1 MKKYLALLLAAIMA
15 LSLAACASTA
25 KTEEPAAK
33 LTMATEATFQP
44 YEYYDG
50 DAIVGIDVE
59 VAQAI
64 ADKLGMELE
73 VTDIA
78 FDSIIPG
85 VQTGKYDMGMAG
97 MTVTDERK
105 EQVNFSDSY
114 ATGVQVVIVKDDSPI
129 TSVDDLFADGASTV
143 VGTQAGTTGFIYATS
158 DIEDA
163 GLGTVKSFGKTT
175 DAVEA
180 LKNGQV
186 DCVILDNEPAK
197 ALVAANEG
205 LHILDTE
212 YAVEDYAIAIA
223 KENTDLLE
231 KVNKALAELTA
242 DGTLQSIVDKYICIF
257 ATGRSDAPPRCFA
270 LYDFIEKR
278 ERFAHDRM
286 VSGMDRKGRK
296 GLCHLL
302 HHQGS
307 LEIYRKGSG
316 QYAPDRAGRRAAR
329 YPDRHNRRHYPLDA
343 RQDA

>member
-1 MKKYLALLLAAIMA
+1 MSIQNNTHDAHASQEELNMKKYLALLLAAIMA

-25 KTEEPAAK
+25 KTDAAASASGK

-143 VGTQAGTTGFIYATS
+143 VGTQRAPR
-158 DIEDA
+158 
-163 GLGTVKSFGKTT
+163 
-175 DAVEA
+175 A
-180 LKNGQV
+180 LSMPRPTLKMPV
-186 DCVILDNEPAK
+186 S
-197 ALVAANEG
+197 ALSSPSA
-205 LHILDTE
+205 
-212 YAVEDYAIAIA
+212 
-223 KENTDLLE
+223 
-231 KVNKALAELTA
+231 
-242 DGTLQSIVDKYICIF
+242 
-257 ATGRSDAPPRCFA
+257 
-270 LYDFIEKR
+270 
-278 ERFAHDRM
+278 
-286 VSGMDRKGRK
+286 
-296 GLCHLL
+296 
-302 HHQGS
+302 
-307 LEIYRKGSG
+307 
-316 QYAPDRAGRRAAR
+316 RR
-329 YPDRHNRRHYPLDA
+329 PTPLKP
-343 RQDA
+343 

>member
-1 MKKYLALLLAAIMA
+1 MKKLIALLLAAMMVLA
-15 LSLAACASTA
+15 LAACASNASTDTTA
-25 KTEEPAAK
+25 PADSAAETEAPAEEAADSTAASGK
-33 LTMATEATFQP
+33 LTMATEATFPP
-44 YEYYDG
+44 YEFYDG

-64 ADKLGMELE
+64 AAKLGMELE

-85 VQTGKYDMGMAG
+85 IQTGKYDMGMAG

-114 ATGVQVVIVKDDSPI
+114 ATGVQVVIVKDDSAI
-129 TSVDDLFADGASTV
+129 ASVDDLFADGANTV

-223 KENTDLLE
+223 KENTDLLD
-231 KVNKALAELTA
+231 KVNTALAELKD
-242 DGTLQSIVDKYICIF
+242 DGTLQSIVDKYI
-257 ATGRSDAPPRCFA
+257 G
-270 LYDFIEKR
+270 E
-278 ERFAHDRM
+278 
-286 VSGMDRKGRK
+286 
-296 GLCHLL
+296 
-302 HHQGS
+302 
-307 LEIYRKGSG
+307 
-316 QYAPDRAGRRAAR
+316 
-329 YPDRHNRRHYPLDA
+329 
-343 RQDA
+343 

>member
-1 MKKYLALLLAAIMA
+1 MKKLIALLLAAMMVLA
-15 LSLAACASTA
+15 LAACASNASTDTTA
-25 KTEEPAAK
+25 PADSAAETEAPAEEAADSTAASGK
-33 LTMATEATFQP
+33 LTMATEATFPP

-64 ADKLGMELE
+64 AAKLGMELE

-85 VQTGKYDMGMAG
+85 IQTGKYDMGMAG

-114 ATGVQVVIVKDDSPI
+114 ATGVQVVIVKDDSAI
-129 TSVDDLFADGASTV
+129 TSVDDLFADGADTV

-223 KENTDLLE
+223 KENTDLLD
-231 KVNKALAELTA
+231 KVNAALAELKD
-242 DGTLQSIVDKYICIF
+242 DGTLQSIVDKYI
-257 ATGRSDAPPRCFA
+257 S
-270 LYDFIEKR
+270 K
-278 ERFAHDRM
+278 
-286 VSGMDRKGRK
+286 
-296 GLCHLL
+296 
-302 HHQGS
+302 
-307 LEIYRKGSG
+307 
-316 QYAPDRAGRRAAR
+316 
-329 YPDRHNRRHYPLDA
+329 
-343 RQDA
+343 

>member
-15 LSLAACASTA
+15 LSLAACASTS
-25 KTEEPAAK
+25 KTEETASAK
-33 LTMATEATFQP
+33 LTMATEATFPP

-64 ADKLGMELE
+64 AEKLGMEME

-85 VQTGKYDMGMAG
+85 IQTGKYDMGMAG

-158 DIEDA
+158 DIEDV

-231 KVNKALAELTA
+231 KVNKALSELTA
-242 DGTLQSIVDKYICIF
+242 DGTLQSIVDKYI
-257 ATGRSDAPPRCFA
+257 G
-270 LYDFIEKR
+270 K
-278 ERFAHDRM
+278 
-286 VSGMDRKGRK
+286 
-296 GLCHLL
+296 
-302 HHQGS
+302 
-307 LEIYRKGSG
+307 
-316 QYAPDRAGRRAAR
+316 
-329 YPDRHNRRHYPLDA
+329 
-343 RQDA
+343 

>member
-1 MKKYLALLLAAIMA
+1 MKKYLSLLLAAIMA
-15 LSLAACASTA
+15 LSLAACASTS
-25 KTEEPAAK
+25 KTEETASAK
-33 LTMATEATFQP
+33 LTMATEATFPP

-64 ADKLGMELE
+64 AEKLGMELE

-85 VQTGKYDMGMAG
+85 IQTGKYDMGMAG

-158 DIEDA
+158 DIEDV

-231 KVNKALAELTA
+231 KVNKALSELTA
-242 DGTLQSIVDKYICIF
+242 DGTLQSIVDKYI
-257 ATGRSDAPPRCFA
+257 G
-270 LYDFIEKR
+270 K
-278 ERFAHDRM
+278 
-286 VSGMDRKGRK
+286 
-296 GLCHLL
+296 
-302 HHQGS
+302 
-307 LEIYRKGSG
+307 
-316 QYAPDRAGRRAAR
+316 
-329 YPDRHNRRHYPLDA
+329 
-343 RQDA
+343 

>member
-1 MKKYLALLLAAIMA
+1 MVFYSFSLDIMRFVCIIMSIQNNTHDAHASQEELNMKKYLALLLAAIMA
-15 LSLAACASTA
+15 LSLAACASTS
-25 KTEEPAAK
+25 KTEETASAK
-33 LTMATEATFQP
+33 LTMATEATFPP

-64 ADKLGMELE
+64 AEKLGMELE

-85 VQTGKYDMGMAG
+85 IQTGKYDMGMAG

-231 KVNKALAELTA
+231 KVNKALSELTA
-242 DGTLQSIVDKYICIF
+242 DGTLQSIVDKYI
-257 ATGRSDAPPRCFA
+257 
-270 LYDFIEKR
+270 K
-278 ERFAHDRM
+278 
-286 VSGMDRKGRK
+286 
-296 GLCHLL
+296 
-302 HHQGS
+302 
-307 LEIYRKGSG
+307 
-316 QYAPDRAGRRAAR
+316 
-329 YPDRHNRRHYPLDA
+329 
-343 RQDA
+343 

>member
-1 MKKYLALLLAAIMA
+1 MSIQNNTHDAHASQEELNMKKYLALLLAAIMA

-25 KTEEPAAK
+25 KTEDAASTSGK

-105 EQVNFSDSY
+105 EQVNF
-114 ATGVQVVIVKDDSPI
+114 VIVKDDSPI

-242 DGTLQSIVDKYICIF
+242 DGTLQSIVDKYI
-257 ATGRSDAPPRCFA
+257 G
-270 LYDFIEKR
+270 K
-278 ERFAHDRM
+278 
-286 VSGMDRKGRK
+286 
-296 GLCHLL
+296 
-302 HHQGS
+302 
-307 LEIYRKGSG
+307 
-316 QYAPDRAGRRAAR
+316 
-329 YPDRHNRRHYPLDA
+329 
-343 RQDA
+343 

>member
-1 MKKYLALLLAAIMA
+1 MKKLLAVM
-15 LSLAACASTA
+15 LAAMMLLAMVACGNNNSEPTPEPTPTPDET
-25 KTEEPAAK
+25 KT
-33 LTMATEATFQP
+33 LYMATEGTFPP

-50 DAIVGIDVE
+50 DKLVGIDVE
-59 VAQAI
+59 VAGAI
-64 ADKLGMELE
+64 AEKLGMKLE
-73 VTDIA
+73 VVDIA
-78 FDSIIPG
+78 FDSIVSG
-85 VQTGKYDMGMAG
+85 VQAGKYDMGMAG

-242 DGTLQSIVDKYICIF
+242 DGTLQSIVDKYI
-257 ATGRSDAPPRCFA
+257 
-270 LYDFIEKR
+270 K
-278 ERFAHDRM
+278 
-286 VSGMDRKGRK
+286 
-296 GLCHLL
+296 
-302 HHQGS
+302 
-307 LEIYRKGSG
+307 
-316 QYAPDRAGRRAAR
+316 
-329 YPDRHNRRHYPLDA
+329 
-343 RQDA
+343 

>member
-1 MKKYLALLLAAIMA
+1 MKKLIALLLAALMVLA
-15 LSLAACASTA
+15 LAACASNASTDTTA
-25 KTEEPAAK
+25 PADSAAETEAPAEEAADSTAASGK
-33 LTMATEATFQP
+33 LTMATEATFPP

-64 ADKLGMELE
+64 AAKLGMELE

-85 VQTGKYDMGMAG
+85 IQTGKYDMGMAG

-114 ATGVQVVIVKDDSPI
+114 ATGVQVVIVKDDSAI
-129 TSVDDLFADGASTV
+129 TSVDDLFADGADTV

-223 KENTDLLE
+223 KENTDLLD
-231 KVNKALAELTA
+231 KINTALAELKD
-242 DGTLQSIVDKYICIF
+242 DGTLQSIVDKYI
-257 ATGRSDAPPRCFA
+257 G
-270 LYDFIEKR
+270 E
-278 ERFAHDRM
+278 
-286 VSGMDRKGRK
+286 
-296 GLCHLL
+296 
-302 HHQGS
+302 
-307 LEIYRKGSG
+307 
-316 QYAPDRAGRRAAR
+316 
-329 YPDRHNRRHYPLDA
+329 
-343 RQDA
+343 

>member
-1 MKKYLALLLAAIMA
+1 MKKLIALLLAAMMVLA
-15 LSLAACASTA
+15 LAACASNASTDTTA
-25 KTEEPAAK
+25 PADSAAETEAPAEEAADSTAASGK
-33 LTMATEATFQP
+33 LTMATEATFPP

-64 ADKLGMELE
+64 AAKLGMELE

-114 ATGVQVVIVKDDSPI
+114 ATGVQVVIVKDDSAI
-129 TSVDDLFADGASTV
+129 ASVDDLFADGANTV

-163 GLGTVKSFGKTT
+163 GLGTVKSFGTTT

-223 KENTDLLE
+223 KENTDLLD
-231 KVNKALAELTA
+231 KVNAALAELKD
-242 DGTLQSIVDKYICIF
+242 DGTLQSIVDKYI
-257 ATGRSDAPPRCFA
+257 G
-270 LYDFIEKR
+270 E
-278 ERFAHDRM
+278 
-286 VSGMDRKGRK
+286 
-296 GLCHLL
+296 
-302 HHQGS
+302 
-307 LEIYRKGSG
+307 
-316 QYAPDRAGRRAAR
+316 
-329 YPDRHNRRHYPLDA
+329 
-343 RQDA
+343 

>member
-15 LSLAACASTA
+15 LSLAACASTS
-25 KTEEPAAK
+25 KTEETASAK
-33 LTMATEATFQP
+33 LTMATEATFPP

-64 ADKLGMELE
+64 AEKLGMELE

-85 VQTGKYDMGMAG
+85 IQTGKYDMGMAG

-231 KVNKALAELTA
+231 KVNKALSAHCLRVV
-242 DGTLQSIVDKYICIF
+242 GHTLWIVKAWQRHGMNCRKRQGRNSCILF
-257 ATGRSDAPPRCFA
+257 QRLRP
-270 LYDFIEKR
+270 
-278 ERFAHDRM
+278 
-286 VSGMDRKGRK
+286 
-296 GLCHLL
+296 
-302 HHQGS
+302 
-307 LEIYRKGSG
+307 
-316 QYAPDRAGRRAAR
+316 AASR
-329 YPDRHNRRHYPLDA
+329 NTTL
-343 RQDA
+343 

>member
-1 MKKYLALLLAAIMA
+1 MSIQNNTHDAHASQEELNMKKYLALLLAAIMA
-15 LSLAACASTA
+15 LSLAACASAA
-25 KTEEPAAK
+25 KTDAAASASGK

-242 DGTLQSIVDKYICIF
+242 DGTLQSIVDKYI
-257 ATGRSDAPPRCFA
+257 
-270 LYDFIEKR
+270 K
-278 ERFAHDRM
+278 
-286 VSGMDRKGRK
+286 
-296 GLCHLL
+296 
-302 HHQGS
+302 
-307 LEIYRKGSG
+307 
-316 QYAPDRAGRRAAR
+316 
-329 YPDRHNRRHYPLDA
+329 
-343 RQDA
+343 

>member
-1 MKKYLALLLAAIMA
+1 MHDLYIYFFGTLCRLFRTQQLIFMHLLCILMSTHKSTNRTEEPNMKKLLALLLAVIPV
-15 LSLAACASTA
+15 LSLAACASAA
-25 KTEEPAAK
+25 KDDEPASDAAK
-33 LTMATEATFQP
+33 LTMATEATFPP

-64 ADKLGMELE
+64 AEKLGMELE

-85 VQTGKYDMGMAG
+85 IQTGKYDMGMAG

-105 EQVNFSDSY
+105 EQVSFSDSY
-114 ATGVQVVIVKDDSPI
+114 ATGVQVVIVRDGSAI
-129 TSVDDLFADGASTV
+129 TSVDDLLADGANTV
-143 VGTQAGTTGFIYATS
+143 VGTQAGTTGFLYATS
-158 DIEDA
+158 DIEEA

-180 LKNGQV
+180 LKNGQI

-223 KENTDLLE
+223 KENTELLE
-231 KVNKALAELTA
+231 KVNKALSELKA
-242 DGTLQSIVDKYICIF
+242 DGTLQSIIDKYI
-257 ATGRSDAPPRCFA
+257 G
-270 LYDFIEKR
+270 K
-278 ERFAHDRM
+278 
-286 VSGMDRKGRK
+286 
-296 GLCHLL
+296 
-302 HHQGS
+302 
-307 LEIYRKGSG
+307 
-316 QYAPDRAGRRAAR
+316 
-329 YPDRHNRRHYPLDA
+329 
-343 RQDA
+343 

>member
-1 MKKYLALLLAAIMA
+1 MKKYLALLLAAILA

-25 KTEEPAAK
+25 KTEETASASGK
-33 LTMATEATFQP
+33 LTMATEATFPP

-114 ATGVQVVIVKDDSPI
+114 ATGVQVVIVKDDSAI
-129 TSVDDLFADGASTV
+129 TSVDDLFADGANTV
-143 VGTQAGTTGFIYATS
+143 VGTQAGTTAFIYATS

-231 KVNKALAELTA
+231 KVNKALSELTA
-242 DGTLQSIVDKYICIF
+242 DGTLQSIVDKYI
-257 ATGRSDAPPRCFA
+257 G
-270 LYDFIEKR
+270 K
-278 ERFAHDRM
+278 
-286 VSGMDRKGRK
+286 
-296 GLCHLL
+296 
-302 HHQGS
+302 
-307 LEIYRKGSG
+307 
-316 QYAPDRAGRRAAR
+316 
-329 YPDRHNRRHYPLDA
+329 
-343 RQDA
+343 

>member
-1 MKKYLALLLAAIMA
+1 MLFRTQQLIFMHLLCILMSTHKSTNRMEEPNMKKLLALLLAVILV
-15 LSLAACASTA
+15 LSLAACTSAA
-25 KTEEPAAK
+25 KDDEPASDTAK
-33 LTMATEATFQP
+33 LTMATEATFPP

-85 VQTGKYDMGMAG
+85 IQTGKYDMGMAG

-105 EQVNFSDSY
+105 EQVSFSDSY
-114 ATGVQVVIVKDDSPI
+114 ATGVQVVIVRDGSAI
-129 TSVDDLFADGASTV
+129 TSVDDLLADGANTV
-143 VGTQAGTTGFIYATS
+143 VGTQAGTTGFLYATS
-158 DIEDA
+158 DIEEA

-223 KENTDLLE
+223 KENTELLE
-231 KVNKALAELTA
+231 KVNKALSELKT
-242 DGTLQSIVDKYICIF
+242 DGTLQSIVGKYI
-257 ATGRSDAPPRCFA
+257 G
-270 LYDFIEKR
+270 K
-278 ERFAHDRM
+278 
-286 VSGMDRKGRK
+286 
-296 GLCHLL
+296 
-302 HHQGS
+302 
-307 LEIYRKGSG
+307 
-316 QYAPDRAGRRAAR
+316 
-329 YPDRHNRRHYPLDA
+329 
-343 RQDA
+343 

>member
-1 MKKYLALLLAAIMA
+1 MKKLIALLLAAMMVLA
-15 LSLAACASTA
+15 LAACASNASNDTA
-25 KTEEPAAK
+25 APADSAAETEAPADTADTAAASGK
-33 LTMATEATFQP
+33 LTMATEATFPP

-64 ADKLGMELE
+64 AAKLGMELE

-114 ATGVQVVIVKDDSPI
+114 ATGVQVVIVKDDSAI
-129 TSVDDLFADGASTV
+129 ASVDDLFADGANTV

-186 DCVILDNEPAK
+186 DCVILDNEGKHRPA
-197 ALVAANEG
+197 G
-205 LHILDTE
+205 
-212 YAVEDYAIAIA
+212 
-223 KENTDLLE
+223 
-231 KVNKALAELTA
+231 
-242 DGTLQSIVDKYICIF
+242 
-257 ATGRSDAPPRCFA
+257 
-270 LYDFIEKR
+270 
-278 ERFAHDRM
+278 
-286 VSGMDRKGRK
+286 
-296 GLCHLL
+296 
-302 HHQGS
+302 QGQ
-307 LEIYRKGSG
+307 RGSG
-316 QYAPDRAGRRAAR
+316 RAEGRRHAAVHR
-329 YPDRHNRRHYPLDA
+329 
-343 RQDA
+343 

>member
-1 MKKYLALLLAAIMA
+1 MKKLIALLLAAMMVLA
-15 LSLAACASTA
+15 LAACASNASTDTTA
-25 KTEEPAAK
+25 PADSAAETEAPAEEAADSTAASGK
-33 LTMATEATFQP
+33 LTMATEATFPP

-64 ADKLGMELE
+64 AAKLGMELE

-85 VQTGKYDMGMAG
+85 IQTGKYDMGMAG

-114 ATGVQVVIVKDDSPI
+114 ATGVQVVIVKDDSAI
-129 TSVDDLFADGASTV
+129 TSVDDLFADGADTV

-223 KENTDLLE
+223 KENTDLLD
-231 KVNKALAELTA
+231 KINTALAELKD
-242 DGTLQSIVDKYICIF
+242 DGTLQSIVDKYI
-257 ATGRSDAPPRCFA
+257 S
-270 LYDFIEKR
+270 K
-278 ERFAHDRM
+278 
-286 VSGMDRKGRK
+286 
-296 GLCHLL
+296 
-302 HHQGS
+302 
-307 LEIYRKGSG
+307 
-316 QYAPDRAGRRAAR
+316 
-329 YPDRHNRRHYPLDA
+329 
-343 RQDA
+343 

>member
-1 MKKYLALLLAAIMA
+1 MSIQNNTHDAHASQEELNMKKYLALLLAAIMA

-25 KTEEPAAK
+25 KTEDAASTSGK

-180 LKNGQV
+180 LKSGQV
-186 DCVILDNEPAK
+186 YCVILDNEPAK
-197 ALVAANEG
+197 AYVAANPG
-205 LHILDTE
+205 LKILESE
-212 YAVEDYAIAIA
+212 YVVENYAICFSKNNDAL
-223 KENTDLLE
+223 KD
-231 KVNKALAELTA
+231 KVNAALKELIA
-242 DGTLQSIVDKYICIF
+242 DGSVKKVVDKYIK
-257 ATGRSDAPPRCFA
+257 AD
-270 LYDFIEKR
+270 
-278 ERFAHDRM
+278 
-286 VSGMDRKGRK
+286 
-296 GLCHLL
+296 
-302 HHQGS
+302 
-307 LEIYRKGSG
+307 
-316 QYAPDRAGRRAAR
+316 
-329 YPDRHNRRHYPLDA
+329 
-343 RQDA
+343 

>member
-1 MKKYLALLLAAIMA
+1 MKKYLALLLAAILA

-25 KTEEPAAK
+25 KTEETASASGK
-33 LTMATEATFQP
+33 LTMATEATFPP

-114 ATGVQVVIVKDDSPI
+114 ATGVQVVIVKDDS
-129 TSVDDLFADGASTV
+129 ANTV

-231 KVNKALAELTA
+231 KVNKALSELTA
-242 DGTLQSIVDKYICIF
+242 DGTLQSIVDKYI
-257 ATGRSDAPPRCFA
+257 G
-270 LYDFIEKR
+270 K
-278 ERFAHDRM
+278 
-286 VSGMDRKGRK
+286 
-296 GLCHLL
+296 
-302 HHQGS
+302 
-307 LEIYRKGSG
+307 
-316 QYAPDRAGRRAAR
+316 
-329 YPDRHNRRHYPLDA
+329 
-343 RQDA
+343 

>member
-1 MKKYLALLLAAIMA
+1 MKKLSALLLAVILV

-25 KTEEPAAK
+25 KNDEPAPDASEAAK
-33 LTMATEATFQP
+33 LTMATEATFPP

-85 VQTGKYDMGMAG
+85 IQTGKYDMGMAG

-114 ATGVQVVIVKDDSPI
+114 ATGVQDDGPI
-129 TSVDDLFADGASTV
+129 TSVDDLFADDANTV

-223 KENTDLLE
+223 KENTELLE
-231 KVNKALAELTA
+231 KVNKALSELTA
-242 DGTLQSIVDKYICIF
+242 DGTLQSIVDKYI
-257 ATGRSDAPPRCFA
+257 G
-270 LYDFIEKR
+270 K
-278 ERFAHDRM
+278 
-286 VSGMDRKGRK
+286 
-296 GLCHLL
+296 
-302 HHQGS
+302 
-307 LEIYRKGSG
+307 
-316 QYAPDRAGRRAAR
+316 
-329 YPDRHNRRHYPLDA
+329 
-343 RQDA
+343 

>member
-1 MKKYLALLLAAIMA
+1 MKKLIALLLAAMMVLA
-15 LSLAACASTA
+15 LAACASNASTDTTA
-25 KTEEPAAK
+25 PADSAAETEAPAEEAADSTAASGK
-33 LTMATEATFQP
+33 LTMATEATFPP

-64 ADKLGMELE
+64 AAKLGMELE

-85 VQTGKYDMGMAG
+85 IQTGKYDMGMAG

-114 ATGVQVVIVKDDSPI
+114 ATGVQVVIVKDDSAI
-129 TSVDDLFADGASTV
+129 TSVDDLFADGADTV

-223 KENTDLLE
+223 KENTDLLG
-231 KVNKALAELTA
+231 KINTALAELKD
-242 DGTLQSIVDKYICIF
+242 DGTLQSIVDKYI
-257 ATGRSDAPPRCFA
+257 G
-270 LYDFIEKR
+270 E
-278 ERFAHDRM
+278 
-286 VSGMDRKGRK
+286 
-296 GLCHLL
+296 
-302 HHQGS
+302 
-307 LEIYRKGSG
+307 
-316 QYAPDRAGRRAAR
+316 
-329 YPDRHNRRHYPLDA
+329 
-343 RQDA
+343 

>member
-1 MKKYLALLLAAIMA
+1 MEKKHIADRIQKLAVSATLAMSQKSSELKAA
-15 LSLAACASTA
+15 GVDVVNLSVG
-25 KTEEPAAK
+25 EPDFPTPEHIKQAAK
-33 LTMATEATFQP
+33 K
-44 YEYYDG
+44 
-50 DAIVGIDVE
+50 AIDDNYSHYSPVPGYMSLR
-59 VAQAI
+59 QAI

-175 DAVEA
+175 DAVDA

-223 KENTDLLE
+223 KENTDLLD
-231 KVNKALAELTA
+231 KINTALAELKD
-242 DGTLQSIVDKYICIF
+242 DGTLQSIVDKYI
-257 ATGRSDAPPRCFA
+257 G
-270 LYDFIEKR
+270 E
-278 ERFAHDRM
+278 
-286 VSGMDRKGRK
+286 
-296 GLCHLL
+296 
-302 HHQGS
+302 
-307 LEIYRKGSG
+307 
-316 QYAPDRAGRRAAR
+316 
-329 YPDRHNRRHYPLDA
+329 
-343 RQDA
+343 

>member
-1 MKKYLALLLAAIMA
+1 MHDLYICFFGTLCRLFRTQQLIFMHLLCILMSTHKSTNRMEEPNMKKLLALLLAVILV
-15 LSLAACASTA
+15 LSLAACTSTA
-25 KTEEPAAK
+25 KDDEPASDAAK
-33 LTMATEATFQP
+33 LTMATEATFPP

-64 ADKLGMELE
+64 AEKLGMELE

-85 VQTGKYDMGMAG
+85 IQTGKYDMGMAG

-105 EQVNFSDSY
+105 EQLSFSDSY
-114 ATGVQVVIVKDDSPI
+114 ATGVQVVIVKDGSAI
-129 TSVDDLFADGASTV
+129 TSVDDLLADGANTV
-143 VGTQAGTTGFIYATS
+143 VGTQAGTTGFLYATS
-158 DIEDA
+158 DIEEA

-180 LKNGQV
+180 LKNGQI

-223 KENTDLLE
+223 KENTELLE
-231 KVNKALAELTA
+231 KVNKALSELKA
-242 DGTLQSIVDKYICIF
+242 DGTLQSIVDKYI
-257 ATGRSDAPPRCFA
+257 G
-270 LYDFIEKR
+270 K
-278 ERFAHDRM
+278 
-286 VSGMDRKGRK
+286 
-296 GLCHLL
+296 
-302 HHQGS
+302 
-307 LEIYRKGSG
+307 
-316 QYAPDRAGRRAAR
+316 
-329 YPDRHNRRHYPLDA
+329 
-343 RQDA
+343 